1 MTADDWNGLA
11 DALAYPADGAAPL
24 QEAYVQAFDLDP
36 ACSLEIG
43 WHLYGDRP
51 ERGAFMVMLRE
62 REAEAGVAEEG
73 HLPDYLPTLLRL
85 IGRQDARLGA
95 VLAELVMPAASR
107 ILERLRAQQNPFAEP
122 LAAAVRA
129 LEGARYQEARS

>member
-1 MTADDWNGLA
+1 MTAEAWNGLA
-11 DALAYPADGAAPL
+11 DALAYPADGPAPL

-36 ACSLEIG
+36 ACSLEVG

-62 REAEAGVAEEG
+62 RLADAGVAEEG
-73 HLPDYLPTLLRL
+73 YLPDYLPTLLRL

-95 VLAELVMPAASR
+95 ALADLVAPAASR
-107 ILERLRAQQNPFAEP
+107 VLERLRGQQNPFADP
-122 LAAAVRA
+122 LEAAVRA
-129 LEGARYQEARS
+129 LEGARMQEDRP